1 MKRSKQTPI
10 VKSTWTLV
18 WTGLLATVLL
28 NIPSARA
35 QHERGEREI
44 DAARERIHVLHRE
57 AEELQEAGRHDKAD
71 ALLHEA
77 RRLEERLDRHR
88 EQRERENRHGDMT
101 ATLERLEQGMAA
113 LRELGRHDEL
123 ERLEHIAAQL
133 RERLSHQAEE
143 RRRADNE
150 RAADRRQRETARR
163 DLKIMRYALEALAEA
178 ERPDAADLIE
188 RALRATEMTLEG
200 RRDEEARHMRET
212 APNAAQQVEL
222 LALAAEIL
230 QDRGRGERAQA
241 VGQLS
246 RRMRERL
253 HRDRPA
259 RHERGESMQRFMERV
274 ETLEQ
279 RMAGVERAMERIQD
293 AIEGLKRDRD

>member
-44 DAARERIHVLHRE
+44 DAARERIHALHRE

-77 RRLEERLDRHR
+77 RRLEERLDRQR

-113 LRELGRHDEL
+113 LRELGRHEEL
-123 ERLEHIAAQL
+123 ERLEHIAARL
-133 RERLSHQAEE
+133 RERLSHQAEG
-143 RRRADNE
+143 RHRADDE
-150 RAADRRQRETARR
+150 RAADRPHDTALRN
-163 DLKIMRYALEALAEA
+163 LKIMRYALEALAES
-178 ERPDAADLIE
+178 ERPDAADLIG
-188 RALRATEMTLEG
+188 RAVRATEMALEG

-212 APNAAQQVEL
+212 APNAAQQAEL

-259 RHERGESMQRFMERV
+259 RHERGEPMQRFMERV